1 MKKIRLSWKR
11 CRILLMVICMLA
23 AGICYSCRAS
33 DTDGGSVQIELE
45 SREPEAEEE
54 TEESHSIAEA
64 SAASAGE
71 PSAGEAASA
80 EPALVYVHVCGCVNA
95 PGVYAL
101 PEGSRIYEA
110 LEAAGGITEEGAGD
124 FLNLALEAEDG
135 MKVEVPD
142 AEQAR
147 LWREQGIGPAGDCGN
162 CGRDSRRRRTPW
174 GAAQTAGS
182 RVNLNTASREELM
195 TLDGIGETR
204 ADAIIRYR
212 EMYGGFQAI
221 EDVMNVSGIK
231 EGAFEKIKDSIT
243 V

>member
-147 LWREQGIGPAGDCGN
+147 LWREQGIGPAGTAVTAG
-162 CGRDSRRRRTPW
+162 GTTEGAYPM

-212 EMYGGFQAI
+212 EMYGGFQTI

>member
-1 MKKIRLSWKR
+1 MKKIRLSWKK

-71 PSAGEAASA
+71 PSAGEAASG

-147 LWREQGIGPAGDCGN
+147 LWREQGIGPAGTAVTAG
-162 CGRDSRRRRTPW
+162 GTAEGAYPM

>member
-1 MKKIRLSWKR
+1 MKKIRLSWKK

-142 AEQAR
+142 VEQAR
-147 LWREQGIGPAGDCGN
+147 LWREQGIGPAGTAVTAG
-162 CGRDSRRRRTPW
+162 GTAEGAYPM

>member
-1 MKKIRLSWKR
+1 MKKMQLSWKK

-64 SAASAGE
+64 SAASVGE

-147 LWREQGIGPAGDCGN
+147 LWREQGIGPAGTAVTAG
-162 CGRDSRRRRTPW
+162 GTAEGAYPM

-212 EMYGGFQAI
+212 EMYGGFQTI

>member
-1 MKKIRLSWKR
+1 M
-11 CRILLMVICMLA
+11 
-23 AGICYSCRAS
+23 
-33 DTDGGSVQIELE
+33 QIELE

-147 LWREQGIGPAGDCGN
+147 LWREQGIGPAGTAVTAG
-162 CGRDSRRRRTPW
+162 GTAEGAYPM

>member
-147 LWREQGIGPAGDCGN
+147 LWREQGIGPAGTAVTA
-162 CGRDSRRRRTPW
+162 GRTAEGAYPI

-182 RVNLNTASREELM
+182 RVNLNTASGEELM

-212 EMYGGFQAI
+212 DMYGGFQAI